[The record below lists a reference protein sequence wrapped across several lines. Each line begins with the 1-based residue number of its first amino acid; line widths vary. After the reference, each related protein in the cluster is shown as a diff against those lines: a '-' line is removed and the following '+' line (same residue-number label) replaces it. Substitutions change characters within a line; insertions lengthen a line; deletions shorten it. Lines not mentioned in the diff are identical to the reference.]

1 MYRKNVSYRTSRS
14 LYKRTARRTN
24 IVNLS
29 SGMVPRGG
37 FRL

>member
-1 MYRKNVSYRTSRS
+1 MYRKNISYRASCS
-14 LYKRTARRTN
+14 LFKRTARRTN
-24 IVNLS
+24 IVNIS

>member
-1 MYRKNVSYRTSRS
+1 MYRKYMSRRASSS
-14 LYKRTARRTN
+14 LFRRTARRTN
-24 IVNLS
+24 IVNIS